1 VTPQRLDEWRIVPRL
16 LMTLYGIVCAHTH
29 LWFTS
34 LPDPTTAQQL
44 YANVIW
50 TAAAAWF
57 GFYVNTGTGKTKE

>member
-1 VTPQRLDEWRIVPRL
+1 
-16 LMTLYGIVCAHTH
+16 MTLYGIVCAHTH

-57 GFYVNTGTGKTKE
+57 GFYVNTGRGKTKE